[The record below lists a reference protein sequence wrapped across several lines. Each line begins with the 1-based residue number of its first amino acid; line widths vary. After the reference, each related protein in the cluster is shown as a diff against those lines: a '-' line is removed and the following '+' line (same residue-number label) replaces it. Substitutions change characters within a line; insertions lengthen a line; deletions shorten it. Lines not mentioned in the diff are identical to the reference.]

1 MNDTTQEQL
10 SALMDG
16 ELSRDELRFLLRR
29 IESDADLA
37 QRWSRYQVA
46 SAVLK
51 RQYAGPLSDGQFAT
65 AVITR
70 LDSGAMPVRQP
81 MTGRLLRWAGG
92 GAIAASVAVLALVAT
107 RPAGTDGGMPASGTP
122 VVAVAPAAAPQ
133 STTPMEAREP
143 LLLQQMSP
151 AGLTDSAQLASF
163 ESIVPTYTYAPKQP
177 HNPAVQSGN
186 GLSEA
191 FVPYVLLVG
200 ARQTLES
207 RSRSRSRSVMR
218 HRGNDLKQDDA
229 RRKLQHTTRSANSD
243 WQLNHAGRTKWIA
256 GTPQACRQSNLLSVF
271 V

>member
-1 MNDTTQEQL
+1 MNETNHEQL

-29 IESDADLA
+29 VESDADLA
-37 QRWSRYQVA
+37 QRWSRYQIA

-51 RQYAGPLSDGQFAT
+51 KQYAAPLSDGQFAT
-65 AVITR
+65 AVIAR
-70 LDSGAMPVRQP
+70 LDSGAMAVRQP

-107 RPAGTDGGMPASGTP
+107 RPAGTDGAMPASGTP
-122 VVAVAPAAAPQ
+122 FVAAAPAAAVPQ
-133 STTPMEAREP
+133 STTPMEVREP

-200 ARQTLES
+200 ARQTLEPQPQPQRDAAS
-207 RSRSRSRSVMR
+207 R
-218 HRGNDLKQDDA
+218 Q
-229 RRKLQHTTRSANSD
+229 
-243 WQLNHAGRTKWIA
+243 
-256 GTPQACRQSNLLSVF
+256 
-271 V
+271 

>member
-1 MNDTTQEQL
+1 MNETNHEQL

-29 IESDADLA
+29 VESDADLA
-37 QRWSRYQVA
+37 QRWSRYQIA

-51 RQYAGPLSDGQFAT
+51 KQYAAPLSDGQFAT
-65 AVITR
+65 AVIAR
-70 LDSGAMPVRQP
+70 LDSGAMAVRQP

-107 RPAGTDGGMPASGTP
+107 RPAGTDGAMPASGTP
-122 VVAVAPAAAPQ
+122 VVAAAPAAVPQ
-133 STTPMEAREP
+133 STTPMEVREP

-200 ARQTLES
+200 ARQTLEPKPQPQRDAAS
-207 RSRSRSRSVMR
+207 R
-218 HRGNDLKQDDA
+218 Q
-229 RRKLQHTTRSANSD
+229 
-243 WQLNHAGRTKWIA
+243 
-256 GTPQACRQSNLLSVF
+256 
-271 V
+271 